1 MFSKYLSPAN
11 INNNYNHLVNRFGVV
26 RIQRLPISVWTI
38 YLVILGL
45 LIIFFNALAWIAG
58 LIPVGTFDLYRSSI
72 PCYPIGSIMLIKY
85 LNQVARR
92 SFATFKPALA
102 ISDSEPSYL
111 EQQLTTTPRRGVLI
125 TVLLSSML
133 VIVYLAN
140 TPYVLLLMQ
149 NSPHIAL
156 IEIGFY
162 SFTFVVM
169 GIYFYHTLWQL
180 WMVSRLHTMIANVD
194 LFDLHPLYAF
204 SRLSSQT
211 GISLLLMNFF
221 GILTDPATFT
231 NIALINVTA
240 IAFVLAILSFVL
252 PLLGIYQRITVEKR
266 YLHQRISLQLG
277 ELVQQMYVTE
287 EPQRIDTVVPDAQ
300 LLSALAK
307 TRSIVE
313 DIPTLP
319 LEKGTL
325 INFLVIFALT
335 FAGRIV
341 IALIAAVIV

>member
-11 INNNYNHLVNRFGVV
+11 KNTNHNHLVNRFGVV
-26 RIQRLPISVWTI
+26 RIQQLPISVWTI

-45 LIIFFNALAWIAG
+45 LIVFFNALAWIAG

-72 PCYPIGSIMLIKY
+72 PCYPIASMMLIKY
-85 LNQVARR
+85 LNHVARR
-92 SFATFKPALA
+92 SFATFNPVLA
-102 ISDSEPSYL
+102 VSDSEYTNL
-111 EQQLTTTPRRGVLI
+111 ETKLTTMPRRGVLI
-125 TVLLSSML
+125 TVLLSLVL

-149 NSPHIAL
+149 KSPHIAL
-156 IEIGFY
+156 IEAGFY
-162 SFTFVVM
+162 AFTFVMM

-221 GILTDPATFT
+221 GMVTDPATFT
-231 NIALINVTA
+231 NIALINVMV
-240 IAFVLAILSFVL
+240 IAFVLAILSFIM
-252 PLLGIYQRITVEKR
+252 PLLGIYRRITSEKR
-266 YLHQRISLQLG
+266 HLHHRISQQLG
-277 ELVQQMYVTE
+277 ALIQQMYETD
-287 EPQRIDTVVPDAQ
+287 EPHQKGTMPDAQ
-300 LLSALAK
+300 LLSSLAT
-307 TRSIVE
+307 TRRIVE

-335 FAGRIV
+335 FSGRIM
-341 IALIAAVIV
+341 IALIASAIL